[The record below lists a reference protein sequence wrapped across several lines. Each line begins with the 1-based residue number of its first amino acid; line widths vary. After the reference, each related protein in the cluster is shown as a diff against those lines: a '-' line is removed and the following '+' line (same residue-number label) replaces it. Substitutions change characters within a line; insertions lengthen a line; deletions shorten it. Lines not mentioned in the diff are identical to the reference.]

1 MVHGSKLTRGLTS
14 MSMDKFKGH
23 FGKAYGGF
31 GFSTFC
37 HCTNGFHM
45 SRRSLLGVA
54 LHRLL
59 VVLGEESK
67 IVQWTV
73 ELQYMLHRLKAII
86 LILINLFY
94 FFLHLSIIL
103 GIIFNVLYFNSIF
116 ITEESFKKSFISI
129 IVCYYRIRIT
139 LLGTMKLFVK
149 SYIVF
154 T

>member
-1 MVHGSKLTRGLTS
+1 
-14 MSMDKFKGH
+14 
-23 FGKAYGGF
+23 
-31 GFSTFC
+31 
-37 HCTNGFHM
+37 M